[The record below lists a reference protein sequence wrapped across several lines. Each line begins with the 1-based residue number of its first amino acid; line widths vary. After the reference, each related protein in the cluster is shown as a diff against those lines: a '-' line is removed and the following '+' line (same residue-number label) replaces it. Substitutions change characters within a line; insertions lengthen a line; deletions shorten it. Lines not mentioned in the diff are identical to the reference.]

1 MPGIESDS
9 KSAAASII
17 TSNTTEHTTEDN
29 ANDLLEEEP
38 KPIRELTQTD
48 RINKSLLTSF
58 LERMNTEGFPNQ
70 NVDAERNENKAKEED
85 FAE

>member
-9 KSAAASII
+9 KSAATII
-17 TSNTTEHTTEDN
+17 TSNEQTTEDN
-29 ANDLLEEEP
+29 ANELLEEQ

-58 LERMNTEGFPNQ
+58 LQRMNTEGFPNQ
-70 NVDAERNENKAKEED
+70 NIDAESNENLPQAKAEEFSD
-85 FAE
+85 

>member
-9 KSAAASII
+9 KSAASII
-17 TSNTTEHTTEDN
+17 TSNQQTTEDN
-29 ANDLLEEEP
+29 ANELLEEQ

-58 LERMNTEGFPNQ
+58 LQRMNTEGFPSQ
-70 NVDAERNENKAKEED
+70 NIDAERNENQAEAKVEEFSD
-85 FAE
+85 

>member
-9 KSAAASII
+9 KTTDTII
-17 TSNTTEHTTEDN
+17 TSNQETTEDN
-29 ANDLLEEEP
+29 ANDLLEEQ

-58 LERMNTEGFPNQ
+58 LTRMNTEGLPN
-70 NVDAERNENKAKEED
+70 NIDAETNENQTKEEE
-85 FAE
+85 FSV

>member
-9 KSAAASII
+9 KSAA
-17 TSNTTEHTTEDN
+17 TEDN
-29 ANDLLEEEP
+29 ANELLEEQ

-58 LERMNTEGFPNQ
+58 LQRMNTEGFPNQ
-70 NVDAERNENKAKEED
+70 NIDAESNENLPQAKAEEFSD
-85 FAE
+85 